1 MEKYVEYGVDFY
13 GSLLIHE
20 KDLERKRTWT
30 IARGG
35 GMK

>member
-1 MEKYVEYGVDFY
+1 MEKHVEYEVDFY
-13 GSLLIHE
+13 GYLLINE
-20 KDLERKRTWT
+20 KDLERKRAWT